1 MDLEK
6 KPKGNNMMNLS
17 LEEYAPY
24 RMLALLVLMVFYSIY
39 LIKAWTQKCR
49 GIQTHQIGKRK
60 EMSVHTVETF
70 MGIATVSII
79 PVQLL
84 SIISGWNHL
93 PTNARFTGF
102 CVGVIGDL
110 IFLISVLAMKDSWR
124 AGIPDRDKTKLVTG
138 GIYKYSR
145 NPAFLGFDLQYIGI
159 LLMYFNLLTLIFTI
173 FAVTMLHLQI
183 LQEEQY
189 LTATF
194 GAEYQVYRRRVF
206 RYFGR
211 RKGIHMYSKE
221 I

>member
-1 MDLEK
+1 MRK
-6 KPKGNNMMNLS
+6 FNLS
-17 LEEYAPY
+17 LEEYVPY
-24 RMLALLVLMVFYSIY
+24 CMLALVILIVFYSIY
-39 LIKAWTQKCR
+39 VAKAWTQKRR
-49 GIQTHQIGKRK
+49 GIRTHQIGKGK
-60 EMSVHTVETF
+60 ETRVHIVETV
-70 MGIATVSII
+70 MGIVTVSIV

-84 SIISGWNHL
+84 SIVFGWNHL
-93 PTNARFTGF
+93 PANARFTGF

-124 AGIPDRDKTKLVTG
+124 AGIPDRDKTKLVTD

-194 GAEYQVYRRRVF
+194 GAEYQAYRRRVF
-206 RYFGR
+206 RYLGR
-211 RKGIHMYSKE
+211 RKGE
-221 I
+221 IIYGRDRK